1 MDLRRLSLRG
11 WSSAGCGTGICTC
24 LGQAEELASADVSE
38 QRADAA
44 RRENASQV
52 ESSARLG
59 PAVADA
65 ASYCPNCSARLK
77 ESRCKMSCP
86 RCGFYLSCSDF
97 Y

>member
-1 MDLRRLSLRG
+1 MAQKDQLVSADMSEHVTEQTSEPARADSTAQ
-11 WSSAGCGTGICTC
+11 SAGNR
-24 LGQAEELASADVSE
+24 EVSG
-38 QRADAA
+38 A
-44 RRENASQV
+44 N
-52 ESSARLG
+52 
-59 PAVADA
+59 A